1 MSFDEKHE
9 PKADEAAYD
18 SVSAPSAQE
27 EPISHEERLLVRK
40 LDRRILPI
48 ACLMYLFA
56 CLSSR
61 ISCSHRFHYCDSRFG
76 QKQLGQRSSTGPTC
90 GYTRR
95 RSYGQEVR
103 LGQFRLFLLLCEQ
116 SSRPARSKL
125 EETPTASPILHRFYV
140 QFPPPSSQSSSNLD
154 YFWVARLSVGAFA
167 PRSWL
172 VVFSHNF

>member
-1 MSFDEKHE
+1 MSFEEKHD
-9 PKADEAAYD
+9 PKADEAAYE

-56 CLSSR
+56 CQSSR
-61 ISCSHRFHYCDSRFG
+61 IPCSHRFHYRDSRFG

-90 GYTRR
+90 GCTRR

-103 LGQFRLFLLLCEQ
+103 LGQFCLFLFLCEQ
-116 SSRPARSKL
+116 SPRHARSKL
-125 EETPTASPILHRFYV
+125 EETPTAPLIVHRFYV
-140 QFPPPSSQSSSNLD
+140 QFLPPFSPSSFSLD
-154 YFWVARLSVGAFA
+154 YFWVARLSAGAFA